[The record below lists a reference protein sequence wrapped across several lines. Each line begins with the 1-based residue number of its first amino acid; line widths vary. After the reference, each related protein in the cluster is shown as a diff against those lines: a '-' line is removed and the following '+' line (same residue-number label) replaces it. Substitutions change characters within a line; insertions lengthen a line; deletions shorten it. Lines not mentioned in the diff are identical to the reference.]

1 MIASIDIKHLWGG
14 KTVALSCVNTSS
26 AHERVHIRRVLIC
39 RAWNAKGFARRY
51 AVLLPT
57 ARTICEAS
65 AECGALPKA
74 AAAKPALAYVAK
86 PNAKNAIALA
96 TNLSA
101 RFGDFDDSTLKRKN
115 NIQL

>member
-1 MIASIDIKHLWGG
+1 MIGTWF
-14 KTVALSCVNTSS
+14 C
-26 AHERVHIRRVLIC
+26 C
-39 RAWNAKGFARRY
+39 R
-51 AVLLPT
+51 LPT
-57 ARTICEAS
+57 YDLRSVSGMQNIVEGSSGKAS
-65 AECGALPKA
+65 AGVP
-74 AAAKPALAYVAK
+74 VAK